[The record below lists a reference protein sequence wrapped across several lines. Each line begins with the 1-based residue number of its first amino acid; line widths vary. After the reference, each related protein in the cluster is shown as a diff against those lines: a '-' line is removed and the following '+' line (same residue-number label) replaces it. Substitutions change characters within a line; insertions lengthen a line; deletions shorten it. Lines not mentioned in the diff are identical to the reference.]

1 MPKST
6 IIVDIDGTMANCD
19 HRQELAET
27 GQWEDF
33 HGRCDQDTPY
43 PDIITIVNTFS
54 SAGFTVFAC
63 TGRNE
68 RHRPKTLE
76 WLRKHQASVDDI
88 WMRADDDFGKDVEIK
103 IALMEKHFGS
113 KEAVLENVLCVL
125 EDRDKL
131 VVGLRDY
138 GLTVLQVR
146 EGKF

>member
-1 MPKST
+1 MKNT

-19 HRQELAET
+19 HRQELAEA
-27 GQWEDF
+27 GRWEDF
-33 HGRCDQDTPY
+33 HGLCHQDAPY
-43 PDIITIVNTFS
+43 PDIIQIVNTFGD
-54 SAGFTVFAC
+54 AGYDIFAC

-68 RHRPKTLE
+68 RFRNKTLD
-76 WLRKHQASVDDI
+76 WFVAHGVAVDDI
-88 WMRADDDFGKDVEIK
+88 WMRADDEFGKDVEVK
-103 IALMEKHFGS
+103 TAMMEKHFGS

-131 VVGLRDY
+131 VIGLRDY